1 MYFEALLC
9 KMWSFFF
16 YQNQKNY
23 IEIGTIFET

>member
-9 KMWSFFF
+9 KMWSIF
-16 YQNQKNY
+16 YQNKKNY